1 MTRARWSA
9 VVATFAVVGL
19 AYGCGKPPPI
29 RWRDATTVPPEAVDR
44 LAATVPPLLRGL
56 AERTVRD
63 YFGAVE
69 DSAHQILPA
78 DAVLDRD
85 LQWAYDDARHAIEA
99 VPPGRRLTMLQR
111 LAYRERLST
120 LYSETA
126 YLVARR
132 IALDFPVTDWELDGN
147 VIDYFDYAPKIELDE
162 LRRRTAAAKD
172 ELARLARDY
181 GGALGRERDCRVV
194 FDTHSAQIRT
204 QIRNS
209 AGNWGFAT
217 TPFYDLLKAHGVDTH
232 MLAAEVL
239 HPYTR
244 GCSTHDPL

>member
-1 MTRARWSA
+1 MS
-9 VVATFAVVGL
+9 L
-19 AYGCGKPPPI
+19 ALGCRKPPPI
-29 RWRDATTVPPEAVDR
+29 RWRDATTAPPEALDR
-44 LAATVPPLLRGL
+44 LAATVAPLLRGT

-78 DAVLDRD
+78 DAVLARD
-85 LQWAYDDARHAIEA
+85 LQWAYDDARKSLEV
-99 VPPGRRLTMLQR
+99 VPPGRRLTILQR

-132 IALDFPVTDWELDGN
+132 IELDFPVTDWELDGN
-147 VIDYFDYAPKIELDE
+147 VIDYFTDAPKIDLDE
-162 LRRRTAAAKD
+162 LRRRTDAAKD

-194 FDTHSAQIRT
+194 FDTHVAQIRT
-204 QIRNS
+204 QIRNTGGDWS
-209 AGNWGFAT
+209 FT
-217 TPFYDLLKAHGVDTH
+217 TSPFYDLLKAHGVDTH

-244 GCSTHDPL
+244 GCSTHDPV